1 MASELII
8 WLGGDVFDAAIQG
21 VFSRIFRKRLETAR
35 LILLDELENGDANLE
50 DVADKDEAAAMVFDY
65 ANAAMKGT
73 ARRNLRMIAQLIRS
87 QLVTPPIYPD
97 TFLELHRTLGELTR
111 HEIIVLAKYHC
122 ALDRWN
128 AQWANNP
135 KANLPK
141 ANIPRLIEIRDETI
155 KEGVCENNN
164 DYMSVVSG
172 LVAKGLLVQIGNVTN
187 IEITPKFEKI
197 VRLINFE
204 SVNAEPER

>member
-122 ALDRWN
+122 ALERQN
-128 AQWANNP
+128 AH
-135 KANLPK
+135 K
-141 ANIPRLIEIRDETI
+141 ANIPMLIGIRDETI